1 MRTLTLSANRPCRIP
16 MSSIKV
22 VRASLQHT
30 ECAIYRWN
38 VTCLTIYLIALKS
51 IHEEIFWAFAGI
63 KAVICYLVWS
73 TNNSTTVCSFIV
85 NFHTTQTFINTLTIC
100 IPDHSLFTLLLSLST
115 FKTSIYNLV
124 IPTNNC
130 TTLWSFFVKK
140 VIVTKRAFSIFIYE
154 FRQFAIILN
163 ACFVVFVIRVEIF
176 WASTAQSIS
185 LNNFIF

>member
-1 MRTLTLSANRPCRIP
+1 

-51 IHEEIFWAFAGI
+51 IHEEIFWAFAAI

-115 FKTSIYNLV
+115 FKTSIYDLV
-124 IPTNNC
+124 IPTNDC

-140 VIVTKRAFSIFIYE
+140 VIVTNWKVIKQSQTIKIHYGLIEKTYIF
-154 FRQFAIILN
+154 
-163 ACFVVFVIRVEIF
+163 
-176 WASTAQSIS
+176 AQKFFCE
-185 LNNFIF
+185 LRNGQK